1 MMRDVK
7 ISMASP
13 DGCKSSNFY
22 KCGQRNFTMQVVFTR
37 LPVSR
42 KKKAFF
48 WVSSVALA
56 TLACKYGDVDLQQ
69 VA

>member
-1 MMRDVK
+1 MRAEKFHD
-7 ISMASP
+7 AS
-13 DGCKSSNFY
+13 SIY
-22 KCGQRNFTMQVVFTR
+22 KAACI
-37 LPVSR
+37 P